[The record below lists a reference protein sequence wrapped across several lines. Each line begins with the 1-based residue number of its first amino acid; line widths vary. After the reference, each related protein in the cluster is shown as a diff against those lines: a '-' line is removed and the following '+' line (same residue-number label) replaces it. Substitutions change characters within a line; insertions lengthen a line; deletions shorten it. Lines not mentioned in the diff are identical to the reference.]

1 MVWLTSCYLL
11 HITGHLMVI
20 WHPLLS
26 LCFMRFLPSFFLLVL
41 SSSWPSC
48 RVSDTI
54 YCPLHPAGSFT
65 GYCDIKRHISQRTS
79 GFVSMCS
86 FEIQAIRKNSIWCY
100 SFLNNAVMETTKNN
114 FTYHLI
120 SFPLPF
126 SLIIFRFFFF
136 LFFASILFFSFS
148 SIFIRYLF
156 FLIFSFLILFH
167 LSSSTLPHLP
177 LSYPLAIIHFSSLS
191 SLPYFASTS
200 LPAFKI
206 SLFS

>member
-26 LCFMRFLPSFFLLVL
+26 LCFMSFLPSFFLLVL

-86 FEIQAIRKNSIWCY
+86 FEIQAVRKIFFIWCY

-120 SFPLPF
+120 SFPLQF
-126 SLIIFRFFFF
+126 SLIIFRFFLF
-136 LFFASILFFSFS
+136 LFFASILFFSFL

-167 LSSSTLPHLP
+167 LP
-177 LSYPLAIIHFSSLS
+177 LSFPLAIIHFSFLS

-200 LPAFKI
+200 LPSFKM
-206 SLFS
+206 SFFS